1 MTNQEFRN
9 LAIKCE
15 DGTATEEEQQRF
27 DKVYN
32 LLSSRYAVWDE
43 TLMQDE
49 ELVKDSVVSS
59 LINDVQQFENKR
71 KYPGIFKYLGV
82 VAASIL
88 ILGLI
93 VFYINYSEKGK
104 QTVPQYAMVTDIPP
118 GGNKAFL
125 VLSNGKRLALAE
137 LSGGIIA
144 TQSGVKI
151 TKVADGRIVYVIA
164 GGDQTGQSNE
174 YNTIETPKGGQYQ
187 VRLPDGTEVWLNSA
201 STLRYPVNFTRFK
214 ERRVVLSGEAYF
226 EVTKD
231 RKHPFSVKSNQQEVE
246 VLGTRFNVNTY
257 VDEPGVKTTLLEG
270 SVKVTNANM
279 VKRVLKP
286 GQQADLTVDGEVKVS
301 NVDTELSVAW
311 KNKQFMFESERIET
325 VMRMIE
331 RWYDVEVEYAGEK
344 TEERF
349 GGAVSRFDHVSKVL
363 KSLESTGK
371 VHFRIQ
377 GRKIYV
383 SK

>member
-27 DKVYN
+27 NKVYN
-32 LLSSRYAVWDE
+32 LLSSRHAVWDQ
-43 TLMQDE
+43 TLMEDE
-49 ELVKDSVVSS
+49 EIVKNSIFFS
-59 LINDVQQFENKR
+59 LTKDVQQFEKR
-71 KYPGIFKYLGV
+71 KYPSIFKYVG

-93 VFYINYSEKGK
+93 GFYINYSKKGK
-104 QTVPQYAMVTDIPP
+104 QTVPQYAMATDIPP

-137 LSGGIIA
+137 LSGGTIA

-151 TKVADGRIVYVIA
+151 TKAADGRLIYVIA
-164 GGDQTGQSNE
+164 GSDQTGQSNE

-187 VRLPDGTEVWLNSA
+187 VRLADGTEVWLNSA
-201 STLRYPVNFTRFK
+201 STLRYPVNFTGFK

-231 RKHPFSVKSNQQEVE
+231 GKHPFRVKSNQQEVE
-246 VLGTRFNVNTY
+246 VLGTHFNINTY
-257 VDEPGVKTTLLEG
+257 ADEPGIKTTLLKG
-270 SVKVTNANM
+270 SVKVTHANM
-279 VKRVLKP
+279 AKRILKP
-286 GQQADLTVDGEVKVS
+286 GQQADLTVDGKLKVS

-331 RWYDVEVEYAGEK
+331 RWYDVEIEYAGEK

-349 GGAVSRFDHVSKVL
+349 GGSVSRFDHVSKVL

>member
-1 MTNQEFRN
+1 MTNKEFRD
-9 LAIKCE
+9 LANKCE
-15 DGTATEEEQQRF
+15 EGTATIEEKKRF

-32 LLSSRYAVWDE
+32 LLSHRYPAWDE

-49 ELVKDSVVSS
+49 EIVKDSIFSS
-59 LINDVQQFENKR
+59 LINDVQQFEKR
-71 KYPGIFKYLGV
+71 KKHSRLYKYVG

-88 ILGLI
+88 ILGI
-93 VFYINYSEKGK
+93 AIFYMNRVKEVKPPASL
-104 QTVPQYAMVTDIPP
+104 YANDVAP

-125 VLSNGKRLALAE
+125 VLGNGKRLVLAN
-137 LSGGIIA
+137 LANGTIA
-144 TQSGVKI
+144 RQAGVRI
-151 TKVADGRIVYVIA
+151 TKRESGQLVYDIDGYDPM
-164 GGDQTGQSNE
+164 GQTNV

-187 VRLPDGTEVWLNSA
+187 VHLPDGTAVWLNSA
-201 STLRYPVNFTRFK
+201 SSLKYPVNFSAFK
-214 ERRVVLSGEAYF
+214 ERGVELKGEAYF
-226 EVTKD
+226 EVAKD
-231 RKHPFSVKSNQQEVE
+231 QKHPFIVKSDQQVVK
-246 VLGTRFNVNTY
+246 VLGTHFNVNTY
-257 VDEPGVKTTLLEG
+257 ADEPSVKTTLLEG
-270 SVKVTNANM
+270 SVKVSSANM
-279 VKRVLKP
+279 TERTLKP
-286 GQQADLTVDGEVKVS
+286 GQQADLTNSGALNVF

-311 KNKQFMFESERIET
+311 KNKQFMFESEKIET

-331 RWYDVEVEYAGEK
+331 RWYDVDVEYTGEK

-371 VHFRIQ
+371 VHFRVQ